1 MTNDFTATRTHPPKH
16 QSRPTYHQPSPR
28 VLACSRLSAL
38 PLRNFSPQPPP
49 SFRLHVRCMPLPRPR
64 PMSVP
69 SPLYSLARPPHS
81 VVLGHS
87 LSTLLPPYL
96 DRNDHQRDARAMA
109 GQDPPG
115 WQELASFVEEFHAK
129 HGITWGYLAN
139 ELIGIHGYEMSL
151 WRNRKVCRLRPLKC
165 RLQRSTPKI
174 SNSRDHTPTK
184 LLV

>member
-1 MTNDFTATRTHPPKH
+1 
-16 QSRPTYHQPSPR
+16 
-28 VLACSRLSAL
+28 
-38 PLRNFSPQPPP
+38 
-49 SFRLHVRCMPLPRPR
+49 
-64 PMSVP
+64 
-69 SPLYSLARPPHS
+69 
-81 VVLGHS
+81 
-87 LSTLLPPYL
+87 
-96 DRNDHQRDARAMA
+96 MA

-151 WRNRKVCRLRPLKC
+151 WRNRKVWRSRPLKC